1 MFATVP
7 SVSDALQRGENT
19 RKISFLNHDSPALAK
34 QQTRTDQRERIALT
48 DLIQNCESTRPSP
61 NESRRPTP
69 TASAVC
75 IAPSR
80 IISANRSGKAGDPPK
95 FRIANCVSRPWDE
108 AVIRGTLS
116 IIKITILS
124 VLILATRW
132 ANYQDVFV
140 AGNVYFTDADCYARV
155 TRVRMC
161 SEHPGLIVR
170 HHEFENFPAGT
181 TPHTTAPL
189 DYLILALSI
198 FLKPFTTHAIDV
210 AGALISPLLAL
221 LGGWFLWWWS
231 KRIKLR
237 YRWMMLILYAI
248 SPILVHGTE
257 LGRPDHQ
264 SVLIVFVAIAI
275 CAEWSLRAEAG
286 SRLRT
291 PTGVRSKWS
300 VLTGIAWSLAIWV
313 SAYESLVLFLLVM
326 VVIALE
332 DPKAIWARSRRAG
345 WFCFFLVLAI
355 ALLIER
361 RIPSFSV
368 LYSNPLF
375 QNWARTIGELAH
387 VSPANPVWL
396 RWTGYLLLVT
406 PFLIWISTIRSRR
419 ESERTTPLFVLV
431 LLVATYALT
440 VWQARWGYFLMLIF
454 ALALPRLLEPIK
466 SRAAVWIAFFLSIF
480 PILRDWDEKLW
491 PNETQLADRVT
502 QRNESAQLRDMAL
515 SLRSSKNH
523 PFLAPWWL
531 SPEIA
536 YWSRQP
542 GVVGSSHE
550 SLPGIE
556 DSARFFVGQD
566 WGTARKLLENHK
578 VAWVIAYDSERAA
591 QNSAEILG
599 FAVPQQSICFV
610 LDKTASR
617 APPFLVLSAQNGV
630 AKLYRVVT
638 Q

>member
-1 MFATVP
+1 
-7 SVSDALQRGENT
+7 
-19 RKISFLNHDSPALAK
+19 
-34 QQTRTDQRERIALT
+34 
-48 DLIQNCESTRPSP
+48 
-61 NESRRPTP
+61 
-69 TASAVC
+69 
-75 IAPSR
+75 
-80 IISANRSGKAGDPPK
+80 
-95 FRIANCVSRPWDE
+95 
-108 AVIRGTLS
+108 VIRGTLS
-116 IIKITILS
+116 IVEIAILS
-124 VLILATRW
+124 VLILATRC
-132 ANYQDVFV
+132 ANYQDVLV
-140 AGNVYFTDADCYARV
+140 AGNVYFTDADCYARM

-161 SEHPGLIVR
+161 SEHPGVIVR
-170 HHEFENFPAGT
+170 RHDFENFPAGT

-189 DYLILALSI
+189 DYLILVLSI
-198 FLKPFTTHAIDV
+198 FLKPFTAHAIDV

-264 SVLIVFVAIAI
+264 SVLIVLVAIAI
-275 CAEWSLRAEAG
+275 CAEWSLQAEPDG
-286 SRLRT
+286 HMRT
-291 PTGVRSKWS
+291 ASEVRSKWS
-300 VLTGIAWSLAIWV
+300 VVTGVAWGLAIWI

-332 DPKAIWARSRRAG
+332 DPKPIWARSRRPG
-345 WFCFFLVLAI
+345 WLCFVLILAV

-368 LYSNPLF
+368 SYSNPFF
-375 QNWARTIGELAH
+375 QTWARTIGELAH

-396 RWTGYLLLVT
+396 RWTGYLFLAT
-406 PFLIWISTIRSRR
+406 PFLIWISTIKSRR
-419 ESERTTPLFVLV
+419 ESEPTTPLFVLV
-431 LLVATYALT
+431 LFVATYALT
-440 VWQARWGYFLMLIF
+440 IWQARWGYFFVLIF

-491 PNETQLADRVT
+491 PNEAQLAGRVA
-502 QRNESAQLRDMAL
+502 QRNESVQLRDMAL
-515 SLRSSKNH
+515 GLRSPENH

-536 YWSRQP
+536 YWSGQR
-542 GVVGSSHE
+542 GVAGSSHE

-556 DSARFFVGQD
+556 DSALFFVSQD
-566 WGTARKLLENHK
+566 WGTARELLENHK
-578 VAWVIAYDSERAA
+578 VDWVIAYDSDRAA
-591 QNSAEILG
+591 QNSGEILG
-599 FAVPQQSICFV
+599 IGAPQQAVCFV
-610 LDKTASR
+610 LDKTPTR
-617 APPFLVLSAQNGV
+617 APPFLVLADQSEN
-630 AKLYRVVT
+630 AKLYRVVA